1 MLTFYSRKSV
11 QPNSP
16 RNGGPGNSLV
26 QSQLSN
32 SGQNAGLGIPPSSVI
47 NSSVNN
53 TIGPMPGASA
63 KTIVSSS
70 GTISLQPSVILPAP
84 PPPLPSMGGMGRGL
98 SQLTPSSGPSI
109 PNRNDPPTINL
120 RQVQQH
126 PQPQTSVA
134 TYSTGANPYISS
146 TAQLQSSNSAVPAPV
161 TTTAPGRTSVVTAVH
176 ETFHRI
182 VFTSTAKFF
191 GVHAET
197 EESARAIWNER
208 RRRLAI
214 KRFGGV
220 KDEYLS
226 SQHHQYNSGGTDG
239 SAPTNA
245 APGTN
250 TSVSSTAP
258 SAVLGSGGYGT
269 HHFASQVRTNNLICI
284 SSHLIIL
291 ITIFVLYVPCFIIEQ
306 RTTLYG

>member
-1 MLTFYSRKSV
+1 M

-16 RNGGPGNSLV
+16 RNGGPGSSLV

-32 SGQNAGLGIPPSSVI
+32 SGTGGLGISPSSVI
-47 NSSVNN
+47 NSSINN
-53 TIGPMPGASA
+53 PMSGASA

-70 GTISLQPSVILPAP
+70 GTISLQQSVILPAP

-98 SQLTPSSGPSI
+98 SQLNPSSGPNI
-109 PNRNDPPTINL
+109 PNRSDPPTLSL
-120 RQVQQH
+120 RH
-126 PQPQTSVA
+126 SQPQTSVA
-134 TYSTGANPYISS
+134 TYSTSTNPYISS
-146 TAQLQSSNSAVPAPV
+146 GAPLQSSNSAVPAPV
-161 TTTAPGRTSVVTAVH
+161 AAPVTGRTSVVTAVH

-197 EESARAIWNER
+197 EESARSTWNER

-226 SQHHQYNSGGTDG
+226 SQHHQYSSGGPDG
-239 SAPTNA
+239 P
-245 APGTN
+245 APGN
-250 TSVSSTAP
+250 QSGGNNNALSGGPVSSNL
-258 SAVLGSGGYGT
+258 SGGGYGT
-269 HHFASQVRTNNLICI
+269 HHFTPQVRLK
-284 SSHLIIL
+284 H
-291 ITIFVLYVPCFIIEQ
+291 VL
-306 RTTLYG
+306 

>member
-1 MLTFYSRKSV
+1 MYNDKLNAKFHDFSTSRKSI

-16 RNGGPGNSLV
+16 RNVGPGSSLV
-26 QSQLSN
+26 QSHLSN
-32 SGQNAGLGIPPSSVI
+32 SSNTGLGVPQSSI
-47 NSSVNN
+47 ISSMNNSVPG
-53 TIGPMPGASA
+53 GPSA

-84 PPPLPSMGGMGRGL
+84 PPPLSSIGGLGRGL
-98 SQLTPSSGPSI
+98 SQLTPSSGPSLQNRSEP
-109 PNRNDPPTINL
+109 PNLNL
-120 RQVQQH
+120 RQLH
-126 PQPQTSVA
+126 SQPQTAVA
-134 TYSTGANPYISS
+134 TYSNSSSNNPYISS
-146 TAQLQSSNSAVPAPV
+146 NAQQQPQSSASPAPATTIASGRASIV
-161 TTTAPGRTSVVTAVH
+161 TTVH

-226 SQHHQYNSGGTDG
+226 SQQHPYGAGGADCPAPAAAGSGNSNNMGGGT
-239 SAPTNA
+239 
-245 APGTN
+245 
-250 TSVSSTAP
+250 P
-258 SAVLGSGGYGT
+258 SAVLGSGAYGT
-269 HHFASQVRTNNLICI
+269 HHYASQVNK
-284 SSHLIIL
+284 
-291 ITIFVLYVPCFIIEQ
+291 
-306 RTTLYG
+306 